1 MNAEHVTRLLEEL
14 KTLNDN
20 FSRVTRE
27 KESIIEANLLLRRR
41 INELETNS
49 VTLLENISDLRVA
62 AARTDAY
69 YCSAIRVANAALDRM
84 RMDLVSSR
92 MQAMTLMHQNEEL
105 KWQNMPK

>member
-1 MNAEHVTRLLEEL
+1 MNYEHVSRLLEEL

-20 FSRVTRE
+20 FSLVTQE
-27 KESIIEANLLLRRR
+27 KESMIEAISLLRRR
-41 INELETNS
+41 INELETNT

-69 YCSAIRVANAALDRM
+69 HCSAIRVANAALDRM
-84 RMDLVSSR
+84 RMDLISFR
-92 MQAMTLMHQNEEL
+92 MQVMSLMHQNEEL